1 MQGLVQV
8 SEAED
13 VDRGREDAV
22 EGGLE
27 DQAEGEEGAES
38 GEAHAKQVSR
48 CRLKDKVAGSTFAFQ
63 LRTDILVC
71 V

>member
-8 SEAED
+8 EEAED

-27 DQAEGEEGAES
+27 DQAEGEEGQES
-38 GEAHAKQVSR
+38 GEAPAEQVSFW
-48 CRLKDKVAGSTFAFQ
+48 AGQSS
-63 LRTDILVC
+63 R
-71 V
+71 